1 MKRVKSFANIV
12 TTYILFISLA
22 QASGSQLSFS
32 PEQEA
37 KIGEIA
43 ANYLVAH
50 PEVLVSVSQR
60 LQQQQKQREQMSFAV
75 SVMENQATLLNDAAT
90 PVYGPDNA
98 QVAVIEFFD
107 YQCTYCIAMAPELQK
122 VMKTHP
128 EVRYVF
134 KEWPIFSGSR
144 ENSLLAAQR
153 GLAVWKE
160 KGAEAYVTYHNAV
173 LAAGRDG
180 R

>member
-90 PVYGPDNA
+90 PVYGCHFQKATA
-98 QVAVIEFFD
+98 QNSEAECTTSVNVPIGVGWRGAGSKLNEWSFRLTRSFVATF
-107 YQCTYCIAMAPELQK
+107 
-122 VMKTHP
+122 
-128 EVRYVF
+128 
-134 KEWPIFSGSR
+134 
-144 ENSLLAAQR
+144 
-153 GLAVWKE
+153 
-160 KGAEAYVTYHNAV
+160 
-173 LAAGRDG
+173 
-180 R
+180 

>member
-12 TTYILFISLA
+12 TTYMLFISLA

-75 SVMENQATLLNDAAT
+75 SVMENQAT
-90 PVYGPDNA
+90 
-98 QVAVIEFFD
+98 
-107 YQCTYCIAMAPELQK
+107 
-122 VMKTHP
+122 
-128 EVRYVF
+128 
-134 KEWPIFSGSR
+134 
-144 ENSLLAAQR
+144 
-153 GLAVWKE
+153 
-160 KGAEAYVTYHNAV
+160 
-173 LAAGRDG
+173 
-180 R
+180 